1 MAPCN
6 ADLRTRGALIW
17 RGDPRNGSEALANI
31 AKSSGT
37 VPSLVCRDACNSM
50 KSQTARTYDSQVVF
64 LRLLEEVAPW
74 LMRPAN
80 AEEFFDAEDK
90 IDLTRSKVGI
100 DRLRF
105 REDPPR

>member
-1 MAPCN
+1 
-6 ADLRTRGALIW
+6 
-17 RGDPRNGSEALANI
+17 
-31 AKSSGT
+31 
-37 VPSLVCRDACNSM
+37 M